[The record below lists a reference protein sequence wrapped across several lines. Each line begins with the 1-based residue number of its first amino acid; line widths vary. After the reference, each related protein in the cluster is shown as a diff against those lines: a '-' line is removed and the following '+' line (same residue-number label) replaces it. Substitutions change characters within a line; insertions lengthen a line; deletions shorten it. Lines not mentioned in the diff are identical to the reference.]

1 MELENYNLNV
11 LLLAAIRSEIDS
23 KSVYET
29 LANRVKNSVLKDRLL
44 FLAGEEEKHRAYLE
58 SLYRQRFPDSELDI
72 PNKSPVP
79 LPEVDASEERLLS
92 EIIED
97 SMKAELAAEEFYK
110 SLCDL
115 FPDSKEVQKML
126 TILAEMEHG
135 HYILL
140 EKELENLKNFEDYD
154 TYWPMMHSGP

>member
-1 MELENYNLNV
+1 MELEKYNLNV
-11 LLLAAIRSEIDS
+11 LLLAAIKSEIDS
-23 KSVYET
+23 KKVYET
-29 LANRVKNSVLKDRLL
+29 LANRVKNAVLKDRLM

-58 SLYRQRFPDSELDI
+58 SLYRQNFPDAELVI
-72 PNKSPVP
+72 PDKSPVP

-97 SMKAELAAEEFYK
+97 SMKAELAAEEFYN

-115 FPDSKEVQKML
+115 FPDSPEVRKML
-126 TILAEMEHG
+126 TILADMEHG
-135 HYILL
+135 HYVLL
-140 EKELENLKNFEDYD
+140 AKELENLKNFEDYD